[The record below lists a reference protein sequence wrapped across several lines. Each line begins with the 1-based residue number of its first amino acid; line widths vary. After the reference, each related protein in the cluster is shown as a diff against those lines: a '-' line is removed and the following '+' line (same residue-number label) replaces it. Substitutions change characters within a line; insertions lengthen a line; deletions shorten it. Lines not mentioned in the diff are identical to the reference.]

1 MEKNQAKQSKVLV
14 VDDNPKNI
22 QVIANILTNEH
33 YSVGYATNGQM
44 ALNTLHNATDYDLVL
59 LDIDMPVMNGL
70 EACRQIKEDP
80 RLKNIPIIFLTA
92 YTDTEK
98 IVAGF
103 EAGAQD
109 YVTKP
114 FNSLELLARVK
125 THIDLKKSRE
135 ILLDVNLY
143 LEEQVVLR
151 TQELA
156 IANEKLDKANT
167 QLEQLDQAKTEFI
180 HILSHEIRTPLNGII
195 GSVSLLKLDNETE
208 KNTMLL
214 DILDRSVKRLEH
226 FSYQTLNIS
235 TLRTHGAKALSL
247 GKVNMTNLLTKSI
260 TDLTELASS
269 QKISFQTD
277 IRADFSQMEAD
288 ECFIQKLFHILLTNA
303 IKHTPENTKVR
314 IETENLNDKLI
325 VWIRD
330 SGPGFSDELKESC
343 FTPFGT
349 GAKHVNQNMGLDLY
363 FAKLVMEA
371 HSGDIEVGNNPH
383 GGGFIRLT
391 FPQSAT

>member
-1 MEKNQAKQSKVLV
+1 MEKKQVKPSKVLV

-44 ALNTLHNATDYDLVL
+44 AISTLKNANDYDLVL

-70 EACRQIKEDP
+70 EACRQIKEDQ

-114 FNSLELLARVK
+114 FNSTELLARVK

-143 LEEQVVLR
+143 LEEQVLLR
-151 TQELA
+151 TEELS
-156 IANEKLDKANT
+156 IAYEKLDKANAK
-167 QLEQLDQAKTEFI
+167 LEQLDQAKTEFI

-195 GSVSLLKLDNETE
+195 GSVSLLKLENDSE

-235 TLRTHGAKALSL
+235 SLRTHGAKALSL
-247 GKVNMTNLLTKSI
+247 SKVNMADQLKKCI
-260 TDLTELASS
+260 TDLTDPASIK
-269 QKISFQTD
+269 KISFKTDNQT
-277 IRADFSQMEAD
+277 RSNLVEAD
-288 ECFIQKLFHILLTNA
+288 ECFIQKLLHILLNNA
-303 IKHTPENTKVR
+303 IKHSPENTEVR
-314 IETENLNDKLI
+314 IETEILDDKLL

-330 SGPGFSDELKESC
+330 SGPGFSDELKDSC
-343 FTPFGT
+343 FTPFST
-349 GAKHVNQNMGLDLY
+349 GANHVNQNMGLDLY
-363 FAKLVMEA
+363 FARLVMDA
-371 HSGDIEVGNNPH
+371 HSGEIEVGNNAN
-383 GGGFIRLT
+383 GGGFVRLE
-391 FPQSAT
+391 FYCI